1 MSRTGQASGP
11 PAPSITGL
19 GLCVL
24 STTACGVGLATILLG
39 QVVAQRPAARGVM
52 VVHLSQSGDLR
63 LWNQPIAAQDVPR
76 ALDELRRRRTAG
88 AASVVRLVPEREV
101 PWGVVQQMLQR
112 LRPTKARDPWTLQL
126 QLP

>member
-1 MSRTGQASGP
+1 M
-11 PAPSITGL
+11 GL
-19 GLCVL
+19 AVL
-24 STTACGVGLATILLG
+24 STTACGVGLAAVLLG

-52 VVHLSQSGDLR
+52 VVHLSQGGDLR
-63 LWNQPIAAQDVPR
+63 LWNQPIAPQDLPQ
-76 ALDELRRRRTAG
+76 ALDELRRRHSAG
-88 AASVVRLVPEREV
+88 ATVVRLVPERKV